1 MKPKVSPEALKKA
14 ISQIDSIA
22 NFIRKGTLKFEDAA
36 LKYSYDKNS
45 RNNGGSVINPETSES
60 KWKMS
65 ELDPDVSKVIDKM
78 NINEIS
84 KPFLTIDD
92 KQRQVYKI
100 VKLLNKTEAHQAN
113 LREDYV
119 ELSNQYLSSKKEK
132 TLDKWIRDKQSGT
145 YIRIDDSYL
154 NCNFKYKGWVK

>member
-1 MKPKVSPEALKKA
+1 M
-14 ISQIDSIA
+14 
-22 NFIRKGTLKFEDAA
+22 R
-36 LKYSYDKNS
+36 YSYDKNS
-45 RNNGGSVINPETSES
+45 RTNGGEVINPETSES

-65 ELDPDVSKVIDKM
+65 ELDPDVSKVISKM

-84 KPFLTIDD
+84 KPFITIDD

-113 LREDYV
+113 LADDYV
-119 ELSNQYLSSKKEK
+119 ELSNQYLATKKEK
-132 TLDKWIRDKQSGT
+132 ALDKWIRDKQSGT
-145 YIRIDDSYL
+145 YVHIDDSYL

>member
-1 MKPKVSPEALKKA
+1 MKKA
-14 ISQIDSIA
+14 YNQIDSIA
-22 NFIRKGTLKFEDAA
+22 NFVRKGTFRFEDAA
-36 LKYSYDKNS
+36 LRYSYDKNS
-45 RNNGGSVINPETSES
+45 RNNGGGVINPETSES

-100 VKLLNKTEAHQAN
+100 VKLLNKTAAHKAN
-113 LREDYV
+113 LRDDYV
-119 ELSNQYLSSKKEK
+119 ELSNQYLGMKKDK
-132 TLDKWIRDKQSGT
+132 ALDKWIRDKQSGT
-145 YIRIDDSYL
+145 YVHIDDSYL
-154 NCNFKYKGWVK
+154 NCNFKYKGWIK